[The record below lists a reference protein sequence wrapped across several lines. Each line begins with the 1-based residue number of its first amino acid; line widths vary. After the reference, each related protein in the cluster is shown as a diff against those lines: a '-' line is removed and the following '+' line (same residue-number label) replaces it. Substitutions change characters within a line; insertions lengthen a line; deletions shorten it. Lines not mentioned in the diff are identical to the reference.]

1 MRRALISTTLTGFAI
16 QAVLVVTG
24 VLAAR
29 MLGPTARGH
38 LALLALVPMVLVLL
52 GNVGLPMATTY
63 FIAREP
69 RCARATLRMLL
80 GPVSVQ
86 TAAITALHACVLVV
100 ILRDQPSAVQVA
112 GAITLAAVPAW
123 QANRYRL
130 SLAQALGDFRRFNV
144 FRVLPLVLYAVGL
157 VALVATSADTLVPV
171 TAAWAGSLAAAG
183 VVSLVSLLRS
193 IPPAGPDECPP
204 PPLKS
209 MLRFGARGFLGENP
223 PLELLRPDQLIVA
236 AFLSPAALGLY
247 VVAQS
252 FSNLSRFVAEGIGQ
266 VAFPHIAQMHDPTAA
281 RRALWRYF
289 WLTAAACGAITAVL
303 VAAAGV
309 VVPLFFGDAY
319 DAAVPVSRILIAGAL
334 LFALRRMLS
343 AASRGLGYPA
353 LGSVA
358 EVIALVTLVPACAAL
373 GPLLGLE
380 GVAIGVAA
388 SGALGLL
395 YLLIALHR
403 ARPAPTADLGSGRR
417 PSRSDADV
425 APRPRRS
432 ASAPRSSRT
441 AP

>member
-1 MRRALISTTLTGFAI
+1 LEAGRSHPRRPAWTRIALPARAGALISTTLTGFGI

-29 MLGPTARGH
+29 MLGPSARGH

-69 RCARATLRMLL
+69 RSARATLRMLL
-80 GPVSVQ
+80 RTVSLQ
-86 TAAITALHACVLVV
+86 TAAITAVHACVLLV
-100 ILRDQPSAVQVA
+100 ILHGQSSDVQLA
-112 GAITLAAVPAW
+112 GAITLATVPAW

-130 SLAQALGDFRRFNV
+130 ALAQATADFRLFNA

-157 VALVATSADTLVPV
+157 VALFAGSADTLVPV
-171 TAAWAGSLAAAG
+171 TAAWVGSLVLAG
-183 VVSLVSLLRS
+183 IVSLFSLARGLPAACDDDLPAPPLRS
-193 IPPAGPDECPP
+193 MFG
-204 PPLKS
+204 
-209 MLRFGARGFLGENP
+209 FGARGFLGENP
-223 PLELLRPDQLIVA
+223 PLEALRPDQLVVA

-266 VAFPHIAQMHDPTAA
+266 VAFPHLAQIHDAVAA

-289 WLTAAACGAITAVL
+289 WLTAAVCGAITAVL

-309 VVPLFFGDAY
+309 VVPLFFGDAF
-319 DAAVPVSRILIAGAL
+319 DEAVPVSRILIAGAL

-358 EVIALVTLVPACAAL
+358 EVIAWVTLIPACAVLA
-373 GPLLGLE
+373 PLLGVD
-380 GVAIGVAA
+380 GVAIGVAV
-388 SGALGLL
+388 SGALALL
-395 YLLIALHR
+395 YLLVALHR
-403 ARPAPTADLGSGRR
+403 ARPAPTPDPGS
-417 PSRSDADV
+417 A
-425 APRPRRS
+425 
-432 ASAPRSSRT
+432 
-441 AP
+441 